1 MNFTAEMIDSLR
13 RRIRESMSDWRF
25 THTAEVEKMAVRIGE
40 LYVPDKIHMLRA
52 AALLHD
58 VTKEKTSEEHL
69 EILRSHGEE
78 VTEFDKASPKT
89 LHART
94 AVLVVKD
101 EYPEFACEE
110 LLLAVGRHTTG
121 DYGMTVCD
129 AIVYLADYID
139 MSRNFPDC
147 VYLRDYFWSKHP
159 ESMSESDREKHLW
172 QTLVVSFDMTLKSL
186 IEEGSPISV
195 KTVSARNFA
204 LLKLR

>member
-1 MNFTAEMIDSLR
+1 
-13 RRIRESMSDWRF
+13 
-25 THTAEVEKMAVRIGE
+25 
-40 LYVPDKIHMLRA
+40 
-52 AALLHD
+52 
-58 VTKEKTSEEHL
+58 
-69 EILRSHGEE
+69 
-78 VTEFDKASPKT
+78 
-89 LHART
+89 
-94 AVLVVKD
+94 
-101 EYPEFACEE
+101 
-110 LLLAVGRHTTG
+110 
-121 DYGMTVCD
+121 MTVCD